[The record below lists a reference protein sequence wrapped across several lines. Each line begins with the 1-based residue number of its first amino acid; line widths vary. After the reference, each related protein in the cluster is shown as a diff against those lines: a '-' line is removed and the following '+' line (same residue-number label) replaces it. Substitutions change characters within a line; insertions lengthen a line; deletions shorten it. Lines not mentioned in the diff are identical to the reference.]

1 MGLNIKDIV
10 PTKEIS
16 IDDLSGKRLAIDS
29 FNMLYQFLTTIRQQ
43 DGTPLTDSHGRVT
56 SHLSGLFHRS
66 VNFLDKGIKPV
77 FVFDGKA
84 PNLKAKERE
93 RRDELKREALREYEI
108 AKERADIIAMKK
120 YAGRTTRLSKEMVDE
135 AKELISAMG
144 MPIVQAKSEGEAQA
158 AYLAKKGDCYATVSQ
173 DFDTILYSTPQLV
186 RNLSIS
192 GRRKIAGKVGYVNI
206 NPEVI
211 SHNEVLSKLG
221 LTNDQMIVLAILVGT
236 DYNIGGI
243 KGIGPAK
250 ALKLVKEHSKTSF
263 GSMHNPD
270 DFDSVFKAAQ
280 FEKHFDVP
288 WQDIYN
294 LFKTMPVNEDYS
306 LRWTESDADKIKNIM
321 CSQHDFSRERIDSA
335 LERLENGKKG
345 RMQKGLGEF
354 F

>member
-1 MGLNIKDIV
+1 MRHKDMGLNIKDIV

-16 IDDLSGKRLAIDS
+16 IDELSGKKLAVDS
-29 FNMLYQFLTTIRQQ
+29 FNMLYQFLTTIRQA
-43 DGTPLTDSHGRVT
+43 DGAPLTDSQGRVT
-56 SHLSGLFHRS
+56 SHLSGLFNRS
-66 VNFLDKGIKPV
+66 VNFLEKGIKPA

-84 PNLKAKERE
+84 PELKAKERE
-93 RRDELKREALREYEI
+93 RRDEIKKEALREYEI
-108 AKERADIIAMKK
+108 AKERADISAMKK

-158 AYLAKKGDCYATVSQ
+158 AYLARKGDCYATVSQ
-173 DFDTILYSTPQLV
+173 DFDTLLYSSPQLV

-192 GRRKIAGKVGYVNI
+192 GRRKMTGKIGYVNV
-206 NPEVI
+206 NPEII
-211 SHNEVLSKLG
+211 SHSEVLSKLG
-221 LTNDQMIVLAILVGT
+221 LDNDQMIALAILIGT
-236 DYNIGGI
+236 DYNIGGV

-250 ALKLVKEHSKTSF
+250 ALKLVKENTAP
-263 GSMHNPD
+263 GND
-270 DFDSVFKAAQ
+270 DFNALFAAAQ
-280 FEKHFDVP
+280 FEKHFDIP

-306 LRWTESDADKIKNIM
+306 LAWTEPDADRIREIM

-335 LERLENGKKG
+335 IARLEDGKRG
-345 RMQKGLGEF
+345 RMQKGLGDF